1 MINVELY
8 VNNQLCDIV
17 SPYELGVRFQREI
30 LIPSEITTKDVQ
42 YSFTIKLPTSATNN
56 KIFNFA
62 NVEEVKNKFNYEYN
76 AILIVDSIT
85 VFTGKFKITEID
97 EEVYKGNLYIP
108 AAKTIK
114 EIFNGKKM
122 TENGNWYIP
131 FKDIGSVGG
140 YNSKMI
146 TELQDCIF
154 PIVLYGLLPKNP
166 INSNAIEN
174 GEVVGEYTPKD
185 EFDDYVRM
193 GIEDFP
199 PSVNVL
205 RMLRKIFENNGYTLG
220 GTAFE
225 DTRLTNLFVSY
236 KNESD
241 YEQEWNWGDMASFKV
256 KGNWESVR
264 NRWQNYRTFE
274 RNIER
279 VESDKGAFYV
289 TDLLNCNRTVI
300 TEISDTG
307 RNLTTSVEKDKWNDE
322 NYMKRK
328 TLITIPKSGLYK
340 VRLKGSI
347 ELEQG
352 RDNSGKDSG
361 WKWTD
366 NVTGN
371 IFTSGGQYKRN
382 RCNYFD
388 RKRYEL
394 QLVRDF
400 GSGDFETSNKTTV
413 GFYFQPNNPQ
423 NNTFNGNSPEN
434 YPKYFPKPF
443 GAQLIDAST
452 DEKFVS
458 GLHFGRV
465 DNDTDYNPQGYQANY
480 MFIKNGWSWNKSYTQ
495 KQKIYSA
502 YNNPD
507 GYWCWGT
514 DNDATIETD
523 PETGEEVEGGDDT
536 ISLAWR
542 QSNRYQAKINN
553 IPNSWCGARDEI
565 YGEGELYQVVWF
577 EKGEHLTL
585 LAVGEANDY
594 RRNTDKTKW
603 SVYPAYMN
611 VTFELDVEPFRTDTS
626 WITINNN
633 GNGYSDMDW
642 NAPCNFLKGQIDLI
656 KFLPNDVKTDE
667 WIDNFCKAFNLK
679 LSQNGLKNFDLDVKQ
694 VNYLSTT
701 SVIDLENKAN
711 INFRNN
717 TPLNLPSAFEL
728 GFSINQ
734 DEEGFHRTGDDGGG
748 KFETGTIDGK
758 VLTQTSNFSYG
769 WYKDIKYMGRQ
780 NDITK
785 EVLSLP
791 IISNYEVWQDDM
803 TYKEGVSKIYTSYN
817 QRFWYYSGYYYI
829 DLFLYNDNVSSHYR
843 GLTIADVSNTF
854 NQDKIL
860 NLDYKNKSNSILT
873 TYFTVVASND
883 TNYTE
888 IECYLTPDEYD
899 RLDGSNLVKW
909 NGDLYYI
916 SSIEGYD
923 ITEKNKTKLK
933 LIRKMN

>member
-1 MINVELY
+1 MVNVELY
-8 VNNQLCDIV
+8 INNQLCDIV

-97 EEVYKGNLYIP
+97 EETYKGNLYIP

-307 RNLTTSVEKDKWNDE
+307 RNLTTSVEKD
-322 NYMKRK
+322 
-328 TLITIPKSGLYK
+328 
-340 VRLKGSI
+340 
-347 ELEQG
+347 
-352 RDNSGKDSG
+352 
-361 WKWTD
+361 
-366 NVTGN
+366 
-371 IFTSGGQYKRN
+371 
-382 RCNYFD
+382 
-388 RKRYEL
+388 
-394 QLVRDF
+394 
-400 GSGDFETSNKTTV
+400 
-413 GFYFQPNNPQ
+413 
-423 NNTFNGNSPEN
+423 
-434 YPKYFPKPF
+434 
-443 GAQLIDAST
+443 
-452 DEKFVS
+452 
-458 GLHFGRV
+458 
-465 DNDTDYNPQGYQANY
+465 
-480 MFIKNGWSWNKSYTQ
+480 
-495 KQKIYSA
+495 
-502 YNNPD
+502 
-507 GYWCWGT
+507 
-514 DNDATIETD
+514 
-523 PETGEEVEGGDDT
+523 
-536 ISLAWR
+536 
-542 QSNRYQAKINN
+542 
-553 IPNSWCGARDEI
+553 
-565 YGEGELYQVVWF
+565 
-577 EKGEHLTL
+577 
-585 LAVGEANDY
+585 
-594 RRNTDKTKW
+594 
-603 SVYPAYMN
+603 
-611 VTFELDVEPFRTDTS
+611 
-626 WITINNN
+626 
-633 GNGYSDMDW
+633 
-642 NAPCNFLKGQIDLI
+642 
-656 KFLPNDVKTDE
+656 
-667 WIDNFCKAFNLK
+667 
-679 LSQNGLKNFDLDVKQ
+679 
-694 VNYLSTT
+694 
-701 SVIDLENKAN
+701 
-711 INFRNN
+711 
-717 TPLNLPSAFEL
+717 
-728 GFSINQ
+728 
-734 DEEGFHRTGDDGGG
+734 
-748 KFETGTIDGK
+748 
-758 VLTQTSNFSYG
+758 
-769 WYKDIKYMGRQ
+769 
-780 NDITK
+780 
-785 EVLSLP
+785 
-791 IISNYEVWQDDM
+791 
-803 TYKEGVSKIYTSYN
+803 
-817 QRFWYYSGYYYI
+817 
-829 DLFLYNDNVSSHYR
+829 
-843 GLTIADVSNTF
+843 
-854 NQDKIL
+854 
-860 NLDYKNKSNSILT
+860 
-873 TYFTVVASND
+873 
-883 TNYTE
+883 
-888 IECYLTPDEYD
+888 
-899 RLDGSNLVKW
+899 
-909 NGDLYYI
+909 
-916 SSIEGYD
+916 
-923 ITEKNKTKLK
+923 
-933 LIRKMN
+933 